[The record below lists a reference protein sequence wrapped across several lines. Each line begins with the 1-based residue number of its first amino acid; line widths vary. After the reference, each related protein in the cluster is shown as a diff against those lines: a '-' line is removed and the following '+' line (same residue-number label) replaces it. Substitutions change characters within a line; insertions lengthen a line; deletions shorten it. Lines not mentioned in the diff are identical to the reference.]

1 MATDPTI
8 EPEGKKMAGLDIKK
22 MDTPDEKRPFV
33 DKGHANF
40 VDLDGT
46 AVLKGTFEPGWR
58 WSEHVKPIAQ
68 TDSCQ
73 APHLL
78 YVLSGRMK
86 IVMED
91 GTEGEIGPGDAAHVA
106 PGHDAWTVG
115 DEACGA
121 VRDRPL
127 CRRPIS
133 RRCKLERLEA

>member
-1 MATDPTI
+1 
-8 EPEGKKMAGLDIKK
+8 MAGLDIKK

-73 APHLL
+73 APHPLQDFAGATTDLL
-78 YVLSGRMK
+78 KEGLS
-86 IVMED
+86 
-91 GTEGEIGPGDAAHVA
+91 
-106 PGHDAWTVG
+106 
-115 DEACGA
+115 C
-121 VRDRPL
+121 
-127 CRRPIS
+127 S
-133 RRCKLERLEA
+133 

>member
-1 MATDPTI
+1 
-8 EPEGKKMAGLDIKK
+8 MAGLDIKK
-22 MDTPDEKRPFV
+22 MDTPDEKRQFV

-91 GTEGEIGPGDAAHVA
+91 GTEARSAPAMPLTSRPDTMRGRWVTRRASPLTSAAPRTTRRSSKPQIPAALFVRGPCS
-106 PGHDAWTVG
+106 T
-115 DEACGA
+115 
-121 VRDRPL
+121 R
-127 CRRPIS
+127 
-133 RRCKLERLEA
+133 

>member
-1 MATDPTI
+1 
-8 EPEGKKMAGLDIKK
+8 MAGLDIKK
-22 MDTPDEKRPFV
+22 MDTPDETRPFV

-91 GTEGEIGPGDAAHVA
+91 GTEGEVGPGGELHPIALADLSDRADER
-106 PGHDAWTVG
+106 PGQVRLRCT
-115 DEACGA
+115 EAEFM
-121 VRDRPL
+121 
-127 CRRPIS
+127 S
-133 RRCKLERLEA
+133 LEAAEETLAEFVPG